1 MIFLT
6 VGTQAPFD
14 RLVCAVDEWA
24 GQNPSSRILAQIG
37 QTDYR
42 PRHLEWHGTL
52 DPGEFAKH
60 FEAADQLVSHA
71 GMGTIIDAMR
81 LGKPLLV
88 LPRLAEYQEHRNNHQ
103 VGTARRFLELGR
115 IHAVFDTGALS
126 AALDRL
132 LLAKPSPERIHAYA
146 SGRLVDTIR
155 RFIDGEKTGGSVSE
169 RQST

>member
-1 MIFLT
+1 MIFLI
-6 VGTQAPFD
+6 VGTQVPFD

-37 QTDYR
+37 KTGYR
-42 PRHLEWHGTL
+42 PRHFEWHRTL

-60 FEAADQLVSHA
+60 FEAADHLVAHA

-88 LPRLAEYQEHRNNHQ
+88 LPRLAEHREHRNNHQ

-115 IHAVFDTGALS
+115 IDAVFDAADLP

-132 LLAKPSPERIHAYA
+132 LLAKPNPERIHAHA

-155 RFIDGEKTGGSVSE
+155 RFIEGEGPGDGVSE
-169 RQST
+169 RKSP